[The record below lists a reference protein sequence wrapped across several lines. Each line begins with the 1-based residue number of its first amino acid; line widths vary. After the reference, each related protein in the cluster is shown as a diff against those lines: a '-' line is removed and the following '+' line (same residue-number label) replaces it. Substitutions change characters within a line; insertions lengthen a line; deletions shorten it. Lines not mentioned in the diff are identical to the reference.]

1 MSKFNATP
9 DKITMAFL
17 AEIEKIT
24 QICKEPKLKKSPDC
38 PCNLRNL
45 ETSHFLISSYIAEL

>member
-24 QICKEPKLKKSPDC
+24 QICKEPK
-38 PCNLRNL
+38 
-45 ETSHFLISSYIAEL
+45 